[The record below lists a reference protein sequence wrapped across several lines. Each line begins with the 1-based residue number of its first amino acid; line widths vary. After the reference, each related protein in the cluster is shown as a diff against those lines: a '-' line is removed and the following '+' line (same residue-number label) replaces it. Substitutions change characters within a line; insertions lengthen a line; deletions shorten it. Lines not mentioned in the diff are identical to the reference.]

1 MRPAVINKS
10 ASRVQPLIFN
20 LFSLRFQVHLLKS
33 CLYNLK
39 NNTII
44 PISSNYNAFWQIC
57 LVIIFGT
64 LYFYRL
70 RYFDLGRASRIVHQ
84 SSAQWM
90 ISTSRVVTPRAT
102 WNLRPSR
109 GVSTP
114 IWLSVNCYCFAP
126 HYKSLSLLSLLS
138 VSTLFFPKINS
149 RCICHMAIIYTS
161 LGSRRPKDFGNQM
174 RINLEARGRMRAFLC
189 VHPPLPSPCD
199 WCTCHASYSRCGSV
213 FNP

>member
-1 MRPAVINKS
+1 MRPLSRICLPGSTAHFQSLFTTLWDSFIKS
-10 ASRVQPLIFN
+10 R
-20 LFSLRFQVHLLKS
+20 
-33 CLYNLK
+33 LYNLK

-70 RYFDLGRASRIVHQ
+70 RYFALGRASRIVHQ

-90 ISTSRVVTPRAT
+90 ISTSRVVTPSAT
-102 WNLRPSR
+102 WNLRPSH

-149 RCICHMAIIYTS
+149 RCICHMAIYIHK
-161 LGSRRPKDFGNQM
+161 LG
-174 RINLEARGRMRAFLC
+174 
-189 VHPPLPSPCD
+189 
-199 WCTCHASYSRCGSV
+199 
-213 FNP
+213 

>member
-10 ASRVQPLIFN
+10 ASLVQPLIFN

-70 RYFDLGRASRIVHQ
+70 RYFALGRANRIVHQ

-90 ISTSRVVTPRAT
+90 ISTSRVVTPSAT
-102 WNLRPSR
+102 WNLRPSH

-149 RCICHMAIIYTS
+149 RCICHMAIYIHK
-161 LGSRRPKDFGNQM
+161 LG
-174 RINLEARGRMRAFLC
+174 
-189 VHPPLPSPCD
+189 
-199 WCTCHASYSRCGSV
+199 
-213 FNP
+213 